1 MCQVFCYGCA
11 FQSIFFFQ
19 FTNLLNL
26 LEIHAAAPC
35 IIYDCHGGLCEGGAT
50 HLHVT
55 MYSSMMSQSF
65 YFGYMGNCLIVPTF
79 HVLPEFFIKK
89 KERKK
94 KEKGTQLPFI
104 HQNLLELGKMNQYSE
119 FINFVALLEN

>member
-1 MCQVFCYGCA
+1 MSSLLLWLCL
-11 FQSIFFFQ
+11 SIDFFFQ

-65 YFGYMGNCLIVPTF
+65 YFGYMGNCLIIPTF

-89 KERKK
+89 KEKK
-94 KEKGTQLPFI
+94 KKRNPTSFYTPKSIRIRKDEPIFRI
-104 HQNLLELGKMNQYSE
+104 Y
-119 FINFVALLEN
+119 

>member
-1 MCQVFCYGCA
+1 
-11 FQSIFFFQ
+11 
-19 FTNLLNL
+19 
-26 LEIHAAAPC
+26 
-35 IIYDCHGGLCEGGAT
+35 
-50 HLHVT
+50 
-55 MYSSMMSQSF
+55 
-65 YFGYMGNCLIVPTF
+65 MGNCLIIPTF

-94 KEKGTQLPFI
+94 KKKGTQLPFI